1 MNDDGPRVAAR
12 GRGIRLALRA
22 TAAVLLLLLAAALVG
37 PRRLAEQLR
46 IVDLPWFVSAVV
58 VAIAANFVSAWRWTQ
73 IARALGCRAPLAP
86 LVTAYAQGVTVNIL
100 LPGATLGGDAWRSAR
115 LARLGNALAP
125 SALSVFL
132 DRASGLWVLCAMSLA
147 ALAGIVL
154 LAPSRAD
161 APATAAWVELTRTVG
176 AWPMTLYL
184 AALAVAVAAPF
195 LPWRTPHR
203 PVRGELHGW
212 PRVAAALADAHALVL
227 SRRAALARSIA
238 PSVGVQVL
246 SAATLWLCA
255 RAAGGDIGY
264 AAVLALAAPIFIA
277 ASLPLSLG
285 GFGPREFAAALAF
298 PMLGSPAEAGVAA
311 AVLYGLT
318 GVAQGVLAAPLFA
331 VDHRRN

>member
-1 MNDDGPRVAAR
+1 
-12 GRGIRLALRA
+12 
-22 TAAVLLLLLAAALVG
+22 
-37 PRRLAEQLR
+37 
-46 IVDLPWFVSAVV
+46 
-58 VAIAANFVSAWRWTQ
+58 
-73 IARALGCRAPLAP
+73 
-86 LVTAYAQGVTVNIL
+86 
-100 LPGATLGGDAWRSAR
+100 
-115 LARLGNALAP
+115 
-125 SALSVFL
+125 
-132 DRASGLWVLCAMSLA
+132 MSLA

-154 LAPSRAD
+154 VAPSRAD
-161 APATAAWVELTRTVG
+161 APATAAWVEVTRTIG

-184 AALAVAVAAPF
+184 AALAVAVAVPF

-203 PVRGELHGW
+203 PVRGGLHGW

-318 GVAQGVLAAPLFA
+318 GVAMGVLAAPLFA
-331 VDHRRN
+331 LDYRRE